1 MADELAAHEVWREH
15 WKAILQLKIK
25 MKIATHKV
33 VHLEKESYC
42 FVPKGTHTAF
52 NTNYVT
58 NSGQNI
64 DNLMINKKT
73 TILLKY

>member
-1 MADELAAHEVWREH
+1 MN
-15 WKAILQLKIK
+15 
-25 MKIATHKV
+25 IATHKV